1 MSNQPRALRARAGVE
16 AGAEVM
22 AGAEVIT
29 GAEVMAGTIVGADTV
44 VGCVAQAASS
54 AAGARIATDA
64 TLRSSDLRTIS
75 LETVFM
81 LRIQIA
87 RVMETVQ
94 FMINY
99 LGTVKPYIA

>member
-1 MSNQPRALRARAGVE
+1 
-16 AGAEVM
+16 M

-64 TLRSSDLRTIS
+64 TLRSSDLRVIS

-87 RVMETVQ
+87 RVKETQQ

-99 LGTVKPYIA
+99 LGTVKPHIA

>member
-16 AGAEVM
+16 VIAGAEVTT
-22 AGAEVIT
+22 GEVT
-29 GAEVMAGTIVGADTV
+29 AGTTVGVATV

-64 TLRSSDLRTIS
+64 TLRSNDLRVIS
-75 LETVFM
+75 LESVF
-81 LRIQIA
+81 IFWVQIA
-87 RVMETVQ
+87 RVMKTPQ

>member
-1 MSNQPRALRARAGVE
+1 M
-16 AGAEVM
+16 
-22 AGAEVIT
+22 
-29 GAEVMAGTIVGADTV
+29 

-64 TLRSSDLRTIS
+64 TLRSSDLRVIS

-87 RVMETVQ
+87 RVKKTPQ

-99 LGTVKPYIA
+99 LGTVKPHIA